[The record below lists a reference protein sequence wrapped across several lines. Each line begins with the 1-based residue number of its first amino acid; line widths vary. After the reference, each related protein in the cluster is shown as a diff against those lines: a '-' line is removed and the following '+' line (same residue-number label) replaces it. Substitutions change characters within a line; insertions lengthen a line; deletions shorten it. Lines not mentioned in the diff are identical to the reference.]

1 MKKMLILLSALLV
14 LGACNKKEV
23 ESPLNVR
30 YTFDITVNSGSNQT
44 KAVKTGWESGDV
56 VYVFFDN
63 VAAPKYLKMS
73 YNGSEWSKVMYNG
86 ATPEDFEISGDGKM
100 TAVYLPF
107 GNDEV
112 VSADGTSFKF
122 SKTYTSY
129 FLRAEKVSFTLDG
142 STVRGTLDMTVPEE
156 FVQISLTIPDGGW
169 NYLTTPQKW
178 PEENHGVAYITPAS
192 YASSYYAVSFTS
204 VTSDGTIDMS
214 KVQNGNIYGYLYK
227 GDLTFSFLLDE
238 NNILDLSA
246 NQLTFYLK
254 YGDGSWISDG
264 DVWFPGWRYTPDS
277 SKGLLSPGES
287 VTIDANNLTVGWI

>member
-1 MKKMLILLSALLV
+1 MKKILILLSALLV

-86 ATPEDFEISGDGKM
+86 DTPEDFEISGDGKM

-129 FLRAEKVSFTLDG
+129 FLKAEKVPFKLDG

-169 NYLTTPQKW
+169 EQLTTPNEW
-178 PEENHGVAYITPAS
+178 PEENHGVAYITS
-192 YASSYYAVSFTS
+192 SDSTVSYYAVSFIS

-214 KVQNGNIYGYLYK
+214 KVKNGDIYGYLYK

-238 NNILDLSA
+238 TNFLDLSWH
-246 NQLTFYLK
+246 QLTFYLK
-254 YGDGSWISDG
+254 AGDGYWIG
-264 DVWFPGWRYTPDS
+264 AGAVWFPGWAYRPADGS
-277 SKGLLSPGES
+277 LSPGES
-287 VTIDANNLTVGWI
+287 VTIDANKLSVGYV

>member
-129 FLRAEKVSFTLDG
+129 FLRAEKVPFTLDG
-142 STVRGTLDMTVPEE
+142 STVRGTLDMIVPEE

-169 NYLTTPQKW
+169 NYLTTPNKW
-178 PEENHGVAYITPAS
+178 PEENHGVAYIALVSSAS
-192 YASSYYAVSFTS
+192 FYAVSFTS

-214 KVQNGNIYGYLYK
+214 KVQNGNVYGYLYK

-238 NNILDLSA
+238 NNFLNLSSTD
-246 NQLTFYLK
+246 QLVFYLK
-254 YGDGSWISDG
+254 DGDGYWIGSG
-264 DVWFPGWRYTPDS
+264 VVCFPGWGYSPDYP
-277 SKGLLSPGES
+277 KGLLSPGES
-287 VTIDANNLTVGWI
+287 VTIDANKLTVGSI